1 MKFSAGLLIAGGLV
15 VAGAT
20 VYLVYQKKHTGN
32 AGRTDSGDIRASE
45 PHTVICPEEHL
56 DEPKPQ
62 VGEVKGEVATSVVE
76 RHAVASETVGESME
90 SIFSKDD
97 DEVVITEN
105 TEKLKRIGEDL
116 DKIL

>member
-1 MKFSAGLLIAGGLV
+1 M
-15 VAGAT
+15 
-20 VYLVYQKKHTGN
+20 
-32 AGRTDSGDIRASE
+32 
-45 PHTVICPEEHL
+45 
-56 DEPKPQ
+56 
-62 VGEVKGEVATSVVE
+62 
-76 RHAVASETVGESME
+76 ASETVGESME